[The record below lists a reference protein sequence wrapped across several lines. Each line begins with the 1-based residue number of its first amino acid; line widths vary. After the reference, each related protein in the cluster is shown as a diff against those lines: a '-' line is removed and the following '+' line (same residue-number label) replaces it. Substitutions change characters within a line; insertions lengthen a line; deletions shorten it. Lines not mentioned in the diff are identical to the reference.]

1 MKVSIIMGAYNTA
14 PTLPVS
20 IESILQQTYKDW
32 ELIICDDCSK
42 DNTYEVALSYA
53 KNYSNIRVIRNE
65 KNSRLA
71 YSLNHCLQYA
81 QGEYVARMDAD
92 DFCLPDR
99 LAKQVAF
106 LDTHPEFA
114 VVGGGVMLF
123 DGKVVK
129 KTIFNP
135 EEPKKEFLAKG
146 VPFFHPTIM
155 MRKSVYD
162 TLDGYLV
169 SDRTKR
175 GQDYDMW
182 FRFYAKG
189 FRGYNLQEPLLRYH
203 DSLSDYAKKSSWDMT
218 WGATKTIWLG
228 FRVCKMP
235 LRFYPWVLK
244 PIVSWLL
251 PKKLIYI
258 IHNKKHNGKEN

>member
-1 MKVSIIMGAYNTA
+1 MKVSVIMGAFNA
-14 PTLPVS
+14 ASTLSAS
-20 IESILQQTYKDW
+20 IDSVLQQTCKDW
-32 ELIICDDCSK
+32 ELIICDDCST
-42 DNTYEVALSYA
+42 DNTFDVAKSYA
-53 KNYSNIRVIRNE
+53 EKYPNIRVIRNE

-71 YSLNHCLQYA
+71 YSLNHCLKYV
-81 QGEYVARMDAD
+81 QGEYIARMDTD
-92 DFCLPDR
+92 DLCLPDR
-99 LAKQVAF
+99 LEKQVAF
-106 LDTHPEFA
+106 LDAHPDLA

-123 DGKVVK
+123 DGEKVK

-135 EEPKKEFLAKG
+135 EKPRKEYLAKG

-162 TLDGYLV
+162 ALNGYIV

-189 FRGYNLQEPLLRYH
+189 FRGYNLQEPVLRYH
-203 DSLSDYAKKSSWDMT
+203 DSLSDYSKKSSWNMT
-218 WGATKTIWLG
+218 WGATKTMWLG
-228 FRVCKMP
+228 FNACKMP
-235 LRFYPWVLK
+235 LFLYPWILK

-251 PKKLIYI
+251 PKKLIYM
-258 IHNKKHNGKEN
+258 IHNKKT